1 MSLRLDILVLHVAKV
16 TSSLIFQW
24 VSNISTYKT
33 LEHMHLN
40 LMLIPGTVDTT
51 MKSTWLE
58 AGHETATQQKRE
70 SLFWNKLH
78 NYQDSGGALLD

>member
-1 MSLRLDILVLHVAKV
+1 
-16 TSSLIFQW
+16 
-24 VSNISTYKT
+24 
-33 LEHMHLN
+33 MHLN

-78 NYQDSGGALLD
+78 NYQDSGSALLD